1 MALVTPVFAGVTSEI
16 VAVGPDAMPELSS
29 LHKLN
34 LTCHAAKRK
43 IPGQAVTMTTEQR
56 QLAINAKA
64 TLTSWIERSRATPG
78 ILSEDWIGASRNAWL
93 FGYALDLQAC
103 LEQLLPTQRQTR
115 IAKIGV
121 DAPKVDT
128 AP

>member
-1 MALVTPVFAGVTSEI
+1 
-16 VAVGPDAMPELSS
+16 MPELSS

-103 LEQLLPTQRQTR
+103 LEQLLPTQKQTR

>member
-16 VAVGPDAMPELSS
+16 LAVGPNAMPELSS
-29 LHKLN
+29 LQKLN
-34 LTCHAAKRK
+34 LTCHAAGRK
-43 IPGQAVTMTTEQR
+43 ILGQAVTMTAEQR

-78 ILSEDWIGASRNAWL
+78 IRSEDWISASRNAWL
-93 FGYALDLQAC
+93 FGYALDLQTC
-103 LEQLLPTQRQTR
+103 LEQLLPTQKQSR
-115 IAKIGV
+115 IAKI
-121 DAPKVDT
+121 DAEAPKANT